1 MNLRTNALES
11 NGEEAKVFKWNSEYK
26 DLCYN
31 ALIVNSDN
39 LKSTLENIDIASH
52 ENMDTCV
59 NNFTECFTNI
69 MSPFFKKKIKSPFD
83 I

>member
-1 MNLRTNALES
+1 MNLRTNSLKSE
-11 NGEEAKVFKWNSEYK
+11 GEEAKVFKWNSQYK

-31 ALIVNSDN
+31 TLIVNSDN

-59 NNFTECFTNI
+59 NNFTECFTKI
-69 MSPFFKKKIKSPFD
+69 MSPYFKKKFKSPFV